1 MLYMV
6 APPGG
11 SVGNLSKP
19 SDVSSSLG
27 AVTRTGIFPHKK
39 NEKDRLAIAR
49 RSLKDR
55 SVTIFICICMSLRV
69 FLFAKKMKF
78 LTKGGSYGNKI
89 LYKNLK
95 FFDKIF
101 VRKSCRRR
109 FRNAPYGEKIL
120 LMGKCYVWA

>member
-1 MLYMV
+1 M
-6 APPGG
+6 G
-11 SVGNLSKP
+11 STSF
-19 SDVSSSLG
+19 LG
-27 AVTRTGIFPHKK
+27 FSYP
-39 NEKDRLAIAR
+39 
-49 RSLKDR
+49 
-55 SVTIFICICMSLRV
+55 
-69 FLFAKKMKF
+69 
-78 LTKGGSYGNKI
+78 KGGSYGNKI